1 MTEQNLTIIKTE
13 RRLSIT
19 ATFTDSSEDNITA
32 SLQLAKYA
40 VKDEPEGTTA
50 TINVKILTPKKS

>member
-1 MTEQNLTIIKTE
+1 MTEQNLTITKTD

-19 ATFTDSSEDNITA
+19 ATFTDSSEDNISA
-32 SLQLAKYA
+32 ALQLAKYA

-50 TINVKILTPKKS
+50 KISVQIQTLKK